1 MTFCFD
7 VVLNTSLHICTAVL
21 VVLLFDFFEQLH
33 AASVSNLLQEV
44 LTMISCSTCNKRI
57 LHRWVQQPT
66 VDLYQDDPL
75 AVLAL
80 QRVNTFLCS
89 IFPCFHLLPGDPCRT
104 TTPSSGHFSA
114 GSKVSSPSPP
124 GQEGAGK
131 LRRELESLRKRH
143 SQEQRDWREERR
155 GLVELVKTRGGSQEE
170 EISRNL
176 QISLVEEKI
185 REVLAMLRSL
195 NTMNIS
201 EEVLGRMVVEAVEQA
216 YDPVVGEV
224 AVFRFL
230 ALLYST
236 TRDYERKTA
245 NSMLERAIKAVGDD
259 SVEASDSSS
268 SSSLGSNM
276 PGRMATLRPRRPQE
290 RLNKDEGFQIHV

>member
-1 MTFCFD
+1 
-7 VVLNTSLHICTAVL
+7 
-21 VVLLFDFFEQLH
+21 
-33 AASVSNLLQEV
+33 
-44 LTMISCSTCNKRI
+44 
-57 LHRWVQQPT
+57 
-66 VDLYQDDPL
+66 
-75 AVLAL
+75 
-80 QRVNTFLCS
+80 
-89 IFPCFHLLPGDPCRT
+89 
-104 TTPSSGHFSA
+104 
-114 GSKVSSPSPP
+114 
-124 GQEGAGK
+124 
-131 LRRELESLRKRH
+131 
-143 SQEQRDWREERR
+143 
-155 GLVELVKTRGGSQEE
+155 
-170 EISRNL
+170 
-176 QISLVEEKI
+176 
-185 REVLAMLRSL
+185 
-195 NTMNIS
+195 MNIS